1 MCVGPGKKEMKAMFP
16 AEARFTPFEKKVW
29 LSLPTIHRMGLEY
42 MKEVYE
48 KNWMSIVVE
57 NINAVERLAYET
69 MGCKHEVSWLLIP
82 LPSTW
87 L

>member
-1 MCVGPGKKEMKAMFP
+1 MFH

-29 LSLPTIHRMGLEY
+29 LGLPTMHRLGLEY

-57 NINAVERLAYET
+57 NINAVERLACET
-69 MGCKHEVSWLLIP
+69 MGCKYEVSWLLIP